1 VQLQVQL
8 LNEKALQAQL
18 QSDATR
24 AGLRADRDESPRKR
38 QVGAAMNANR
48 SRAHANF
55 LATRRE
61 IEKGKLTIAEEAR

>member
-1 VQLQVQL
+1 M
-8 LNEKALQAQL
+8 E
-18 QSDATR
+18 
-24 AGLRADRDESPRKR
+24 ADRDESPRKR
-38 QVGAAMNANR
+38 PLGAPMNANR